1 VSTDGGASFRPVKNL
16 NESIGGRNTNP
27 HMALTGNSVY
37 VAWKHDTGRTD
48 IVFARSTDAR
58 TSFNPVK
65 ILSQD
70 IPDSFELQIASI
82 GSNVYVIWGGV
93 SRSTNEGASF
103 EPVKNLSSNGGD
115 FTHGGLRIGVS
126 SNDVYVVWVDNSLEN
141 ESVFLARSTDA
152 GASFDPVKNISEEIE
167 ESFSPNIAVSGN
179 DLFVVWQSSNDIFY
193 SHCA

>member
-1 VSTDGGASFRPVKNL
+1 
-16 NESIGGRNTNP
+16 
-27 HMALTGNSVY
+27 
-37 VAWKHDTGRTD
+37 
-48 IVFARSTDAR
+48 
-58 TSFNPVK
+58 
-65 ILSQD
+65 
-70 IPDSFELQIASI
+70 
-82 GSNVYVIWGGV
+82 
-93 SRSTNEGASF
+93 
-103 EPVKNLSSNGGD
+103 
-115 FTHGGLRIGVS
+115 VS